1 MNRGPPEFLTFYPR
15 SPRTRARQITTPQP
29 PKTNWPLGCRKQGIG
44 VDGSKPALDAV
55 AAGTLTATV
64 FQDAVG
70 QGTQA
75 MDAASKILAGE
86 TVDPQIV
93 IPFKL
98 VTKENVSSFK

>member
-1 MNRGPPEFLTFYPR
+1 
-15 SPRTRARQITTPQP
+15 
-29 PKTNWPLGCRKQGIG
+29 
-44 VDGSKPALDAV
+44 
-55 AAGTLTATV
+55 
-64 FQDAVG
+64 
-70 QGTQA
+70 